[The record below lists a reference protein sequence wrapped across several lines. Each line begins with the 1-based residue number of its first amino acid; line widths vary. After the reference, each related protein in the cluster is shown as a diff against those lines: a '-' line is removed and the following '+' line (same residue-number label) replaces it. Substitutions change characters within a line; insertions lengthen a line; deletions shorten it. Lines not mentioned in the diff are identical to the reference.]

1 MSYDSQRLGLPD
13 REETIKAPILADGSL
28 NKIILCDYINY
39 KLAFICQ
46 ICTVLHPLGPLT
58 TLSDFHNYKFTNS
71 TKILVISEKTS

>member
-58 TLSDFHNYKFTNS
+58 TLSDFLNINLQTLPKYLF
-71 TKILVISEKTS
+71 